1 MILNNLLQKNHS
13 WINWQNPSHKKSGYV
28 VIENGRGN
36 NLLTIKELTVKNFM
50 SVGNQAQAID
60 FSNKSLVL
68 VIGENMDLGGD
79 DAGARNGTGKTT
91 IINALSY
98 VFFGEAL
105 TNIRRD
111 NLVNKTNEKGM
122 LVSVKFV
129 KNNIEYTIERGRK
142 PQIFRFY
149 ANNIEQNLE
158 SNEAQGENRETQIE
172 INRLMGMTHAMFKNI
187 IALNTYTQ
195 PFLSTKQAEQ
205 REIIEQLLGITL
217 LSQKADLLKEKQKA
231 TKQMLTEE
239 KLKIDAKVASNEKIQ
254 ESIESL
260 QIRSN
265 AWAKQKEDDIV
276 SFKEAIAELEKVDSE
291 IEIEKHKKLQK
302 RNELQTM
309 LRSFEKEKAYHENSL
324 TKAENTVSKTN
335 ADLEYAAQQKCPTCE
350 QELLDDKHTHL
361 VDKLKVQL
369 TESTDYVT
377 KLKADLAKIQQGIDE
392 VGDIGQVPDTYYDT
406 IDEAYNHKGS
416 LKDLQRQLNQTEKK
430 EDTYAEQI
438 EEMRKSAIQIIDY
451 NKANELEDLHR
462 HQDFLYKLLTA
473 KDSFIRTR
481 IIEQNLTYLNQRLA
495 YFLGK
500 VKLPHTVTFQSD
512 LSVRIEELGRE
523 LDFDNLSRGE
533 RNRLILSLS
542 WAFRDVWESLYQQI
556 NLLFIDELVDAG
568 MDLSGVESS
577 MAVLKDMSRTQKKNI
592 FLISHKDELVSRVN
606 SVLKVVKENG
616 FTNYANDVDI
626 IV

>member
-1 MILNNLLQKNHS
+1 MEK
-13 WINWQNPSHKKSGYV
+13 
-28 VIENGRGN
+28 ENEGER
-36 NLLTIKELTVKNFM
+36 LLTIKEITVKNFM

-122 LVSVKFV
+122 LVSVKFI
-129 KNNIEYTIERGRK
+129 KNNVTYTIERGRK
-142 PQIFRFY
+142 PQVFRFY
-149 ANNIEQNLE
+149 ANDIEQNVE
-158 SNEAQGENRETQIE
+158 SNEAQGENRETQQE

-217 LSQKADLLKEKQKA
+217 LSQKADLLKEKQKT

-239 KLKIDAKVASNEKIQ
+239 KLKIDAKLSSNEKIQ

-265 AWAKQKEDDIV
+265 AWAKQKEDDIK
-276 SFKEAIAELEKVDSE
+276 SFKEAIEELQKVDSE
-291 IEIEKHKKLQK
+291 IEIEKHKRLQK
-302 RNELQTM
+302 HNEMQTA
-309 LRSFEKEKAYHENSL
+309 LRSLHKEKAYHEDSL
-324 TKAENTVSKTN
+324 TKAENTVERTL
-335 ADLEYAAQQKCPTCE
+335 ADLKYAEQQKCPTCE
-350 QELLDDKHTHL
+350 QELKGDKHTHL
-361 VDKLKVQL
+361 VDKLKIQL
-369 TESTDYVT
+369 TESTEYVT
-377 KLKADLAKIQQGIDE
+377 KLKSDLAKIQQGITE
-392 VGDIGQVPDTYYDT
+392 VGDLGQVPDTYYDT

-416 LKDLQRQLNQTEKK
+416 LKDLQRQLKQTEKK

-438 EEMRKSAIQIIDY
+438 AEMKKSAIQKIDY
-451 NKANELEDLHR
+451 EKANELEDLHR

-495 YFLGK
+495 FFLGK

-512 LSVRIEELGRE
+512 LTVRIEELGRE

-568 MDLSGVESS
+568 MDISGVESS

-592 FLISHKDELVSRVN
+592 YLISHKDELVSRVN

-616 FTNYANDVDI
+616 FTNYANDVE
-626 IV
+626 IVV

>member
-1 MILNNLLQKNHS
+1 MEK
-13 WINWQNPSHKKSGYV
+13 
-28 VIENGRGN
+28 ENEGER
-36 NLLTIKELTVKNFM
+36 LLTIKEITVKNFM

-60 FSNKSLVL
+60 FSNKNLVL

-122 LVSVKFV
+122 LVSVKFI
-129 KNNIEYTIERGRK
+129 KNNITYTIERGRK
-142 PQIFRFY
+142 PQVFRFY
-149 ANNIEQNLE
+149 ANDIEQNVE
-158 SNEAQGENRETQIE
+158 NNEAQGENRETQQE
-172 INRLMGMTHAMFKNI
+172 INRLMGMTHSMFKNI

-239 KLKIDAKVASNEKIQ
+239 KLKIDARVASNEKIQ

-265 AWAKQKEDDIV
+265 AWAKQKEDDIAG
-276 SFKEAIAELEKVDSE
+276 FKEAIAELEKVDSE
-291 IEIEKHKKLQK
+291 IEIAKHKKLQK

-309 LRSFEKEKAYHENSL
+309 LRSLEKEKAYHESSL
-324 TKAENTVSKTN
+324 TKAESTVTKTN

-361 VDKLKVQL
+361 VDKLKIQL

-377 KLKADLAKIQQGIDE
+377 KLKNDLTNIQEGIDE
-392 VGDIGQVPDTYYDT
+392 VGDLGQIPETYYDT
-406 IDEAYNHKGS
+406 IDEAFNHKSS
-416 LKDLQRQLNQTEKK
+416 LKDLQRQLKQTEKK

-438 EEMRKSAIQIIDY
+438 EEMKKTAIQKIDY
-451 NKANELEDLHR
+451 DKANELEDLHR

-495 YFLGK
+495 FFLGK

-512 LSVRIEELGRE
+512 LTVRIEELGRE

-568 MDLSGVESS
+568 MDISGVESS

>member
-1 MILNNLLQKNHS
+1 
-13 WINWQNPSHKKSGYV
+13 
-28 VIENGRGN
+28 
-36 NLLTIKELTVKNFM
+36 M
-50 SVGNQAQAID
+50 SVGNQAQAIK
-60 FSNKSLVL
+60 FANKNLVL

-142 PQIFRFY
+142 PQIFKFY
-149 ANNIEQNLE
+149 ANNIEQNIE

-172 INRLMGMTHAMFKNI
+172 INKLMGMTHAMFKNI

-195 PFLSTKQAEQ
+195 PFLSTKANEQ

-217 LSQKADLLKEKQKA
+217 LSQKSDLLKEKQKA
-231 TKQMLTEE
+231 TKQILTEE
-239 KLKIDAKVASNEKIQ
+239 KLKIDAKVASNEKIT

-260 QIRSN
+260 KIRSS
-265 AWAKQKEDDIV
+265 AWQTQKEADSK
-276 SFKEAIAELEKVDSE
+276 SFAEAIAELEKVDIKAELDS
-291 IEIEKHKKLQK
+291 HKRLQK
-302 RNELQTM
+302 HNENYIKLLSLQ
-309 LRSFEKEKAYHENSL
+309 KEKAYHEDSY
-324 TKAENTVSKTN
+324 TKAKTTVEKTVS
-335 ADLEYAAQQKCPTCE
+335 DLEYAAQQKCPTCE
-350 QELLDDKHTHL
+350 QELKDDKHKLL
-361 VDKLKVQL
+361 VGKLKATL
-369 TESTDYVT
+369 TESKEYSA
-377 KLKADLAKIQQGIDE
+377 KLESDLAKIQQDIDAI
-392 VGDIGQVPDTYYDT
+392 GDLGNTPDTYYDT

-416 LKDLQRQLNQTEKK
+416 LKDLKRQLDQNEKK
-430 EDTYAEQI
+430 QDLYAEQV
-438 EEMRKSAIQIIDY
+438 EELTKSAIQKIDY
-451 NKANELEDLHR
+451 TKVNELEDLHR
-462 HQDFLYKLLTA
+462 HQEFLYKLLTA

-495 YFLGK
+495 FFLGK

-556 NLLFIDELVDAG
+556 NLLFIDELIDAG
-568 MDLSGVESS
+568 MDISGVESS
-577 MAVLKDMSRTQKKNI
+577 MAVLKDMSRTQQKNI

-616 FTNYANDVDI
+616 FTNYANDVEI

>member
-1 MILNNLLQKNHS
+1 M
-13 WINWQNPSHKKSGYV
+13 
-28 VIENGRGN
+28 
-36 NLLTIKELTVKNFM
+36 LTIKELTVKNFM
-50 SVGNQAQAID
+50 SVGNQVQAINFTD
-60 FSNKSLVL
+60 KSLVL

-122 LVSVKFV
+122 IVSVKFI
-129 KNNIEYTIERGRK
+129 KNGVTYTIERGRK

-149 ANNIEQNLE
+149 ANDIEQNLE
-158 SNEAQGENRETQIE
+158 SNEAQGENKETQLE
-172 INRLMGMTHAMFKNI
+172 INKLMGMTHAMFKNI

-217 LSQKADLLKEKQKA
+217 LSQKADLLKEKMKA
-231 TKQMLTEE
+231 TKTELLEE
-239 KLKIDAKVASNEKIQ
+239 KMMIDTKVASNEKIQ
-254 ESIESL
+254 ETIESL
-260 QIRSN
+260 KIRSS
-265 AWAKQKEDDIV
+265 AWQTQKNDDAKSFAEAIEELDKVDIV
-276 SFKEAIAELEKVDSE
+276 KELDAHKRLS
-291 IEIEKHKKLQK
+291 KH
-302 RNELQTM
+302 NEMQTA
-309 LRSFEKEKAYHENSL
+309 LRSLEKEKAYHEDSF
-324 TKAENTVSKTN
+324 TKAEGTVVKTEK
-335 ADLEYAAQQKCPTCE
+335 DLEFAEAAKCPTCE
-350 QELLDDKHTHL
+350 QELHDDKHEHL
-361 VDKLKVQL
+361 VGKLKTTL
-369 TESTDYVT
+369 TESLEYAS
-377 KLKADLAKIQQGIDE
+377 KLKDDLTKIQQDVDAI
-392 VGDIGQVPDTYYDT
+392 GDLGSIPDTYYDT
-406 IDEAYNHKGS
+406 MDEAYNHKSS
-416 LKDLQRQLNQTEKK
+416 LQDLKRQLDQNEAK
-430 EDTYAEQI
+430 EDPYAEQVD
-438 EEMRKSAIQIIDY
+438 EMKKSAIQKVDY
-451 NKANELEDLHR
+451 VKANDLEDLYR
-462 HQDFLYKLLTA
+462 HQEFLYKLLTA

-481 IIEQNLTYLNQRLA
+481 IIEQNLSYLNQRLA

-512 LSVRIEELGRE
+512 LSVTIEELGRE

-556 NLLFIDELVDAG
+556 NLLFIDELIDAG
-568 MDLSGVESS
+568 MDISGVESS
-577 MAVLKDMSRTQKKNI
+577 MAVLKDMSRTQQKNI

>member
-1 MILNNLLQKNHS
+1 M
-13 WINWQNPSHKKSGYV
+13 
-28 VIENGRGN
+28 
-36 NLLTIKELTVKNFM
+36 LTIKELTVKNFM
-50 SVGNQAQAID
+50 SVGNQVQAID
-60 FSNKSLVL
+60 FANKSLVL

-122 LVSVKFV
+122 LVSVKFI
-129 KNNIEYTIERGRK
+129 KNNVTYTIERGRK
-142 PQIFRFY
+142 PQVFKFY
-149 ANNIEQNLE
+149 ANDIEQNTE
-158 SNEAQGENRETQIE
+158 SNEAQGENRETQQE
-172 INRLMGMTHAMFKNI
+172 INKLMGMTHAMFKNI

-231 TKQMLTEE
+231 TKQLLTEE
-239 KLKIDAKVASNEKIQ
+239 KMNIDAKLSSNEKIQ

-260 QIRSN
+260 KIRSN
-265 AWAKQKEDDIV
+265 AWANQKEEDIKN
-276 SFKEAIAELEKVDSE
+276 FQEAITELEKVDIKRE
-291 IEIEKHKKLQK
+291 LEAHKRLQK
-302 RNELQTM
+302 HNENYIKLLSLQ
-309 LRSFEKEKAYHENSL
+309 KEKAYHEDSY
-324 TKAENTVSKTN
+324 TKAKSTVDKTVS
-335 ADLEYAAQQKCPTCE
+335 DLEFAEQQKCPTCE
-350 QELLDDKHTHL
+350 QELHDDKHTHL
-361 VDKLKVQL
+361 VGKLKTTL
-369 TESTDYVT
+369 TESQEYST
-377 KLKADLAKIQQGIDE
+377 KLENDLAKIQQSIDAI
-392 VGDIGQVPDTYYDT
+392 GDLGSTPDTYYDS

-416 LKDLQRQLNQTEKK
+416 LKDLQRQLEQTGKK
-430 EDTYAEQI
+430 ENTYEEQI
-438 EEMRKSAIQIIDY
+438 QELQRSAIQKIDY
-451 NKANELEDLHR
+451 TKANELEDLHR
-462 HQDFLYKLLTA
+462 HQEFLYKLLTA

-495 YFLGK
+495 FFLGK

-512 LSVRIEELGRE
+512 LTVRIEELGRE

-568 MDLSGVESS
+568 MDISGVESS

-626 IV
+626 VV

>member
-1 MILNNLLQKNHS
+1 M
-13 WINWQNPSHKKSGYV
+13 
-28 VIENGRGN
+28 
-36 NLLTIKELTVKNFM
+36 LTIKELTVKNFM
-50 SVGNQAQAID
+50 SVGNQVQAIN

-122 LVSVKFV
+122 LVSVKFI

-142 PQIFRFY
+142 PQIFKFY
-149 ANNIEQNLE
+149 ANDIEQNLE
-158 SNEAQGENRETQIE
+158 SNEAQGENRETQLE

-217 LSQKADLLKEKQKA
+217 LSAKADLLKEKQKA
-231 TKQMLTEE
+231 TKQILTEE
-239 KLKIDAKVASNEKIQ
+239 KLLLDTRVASNEKIK

-260 QIRSN
+260 KIRSS
-265 AWAKQKEDDIV
+265 AWQTQKEQDAN
-276 SFKEAIAELEKVDSE
+276 SFAEAITELEKVDIKAE
-291 IEIEKHKKLQK
+291 LDAHKRLQK
-302 RNELQTM
+302 HSEMQTA
-309 LRSFEKEKAYHENSL
+309 LRSLQKEKAYHEDSF
-324 TKAENTVSKTN
+324 TKAKSTVEKTEG
-335 ADLEYAAQQKCPTCE
+335 DLEYAAQQKCPTCE

-361 VDKLKVQL
+361 VDKLKATL
-369 TESTDYVT
+369 TEGKIDVE
-377 KLKADLAKIQQGIDE
+377 KLESDLAKIQHDIDE
-392 VGDIGQVPDTYYDT
+392 IGDLGNTPDTYYDSM
-406 IDEAYNHKGS
+406 DEAYNHKGS
-416 LKDLQRQLNQTEKK
+416 LKDLKRQLEQNEAKH
-430 EDTYAEQI
+430 DPYAEQV
-438 EEMRKSAIQIIDY
+438 EELKKTAIQEVSFE
-451 NKANELEDLHR
+451 KANEMEDLHR
-462 HQDFLYKLLTA
+462 HQEFLYKLLTA

-495 YFLGK
+495 HFLGK
-500 VKLPHTVTFQSD
+500 VKLPHSVTFQSD
-512 LSVRIEELGRE
+512 LSVKIEELGRE

-568 MDLSGVESS
+568 MDISGVESS
-577 MAVLKDMSRTQKKNI
+577 MAVLKDMSRTQNKNI

-616 FTNYANDVDI
+616 FTNYANDVEM

>member
-1 MILNNLLQKNHS
+1 M
-13 WINWQNPSHKKSGYV
+13 
-28 VIENGRGN
+28 
-36 NLLTIKELTVKNFM
+36 LTIKELTVKNFM
-50 SVGNQAQAID
+50 SVGNQAQAIN
-60 FSNKSLVL
+60 FANKSLVL

-129 KNNIEYTIERGRK
+129 KNNVEYTIERGRK
-142 PQIFRFY
+142 PQIFKFY
-149 ANNIEQNLE
+149 ANNIEQNVE

-172 INRLMGMTHAMFKNI
+172 INKLMGMTHSMFKNI

-195 PFLSTKQAEQ
+195 PFLSTKANEQ

-231 TKQMLTEE
+231 TKQILTEE
-239 KLKIDAKVASNEKIQ
+239 KLKIDAKEASNEKIR

-260 QIRSN
+260 KIRSS
-265 AWAKQKEDDIV
+265 AWQTQKEEDSK
-276 SFKEAIAELEKVDSE
+276 SFAEAIAELEKVDIKAE
-291 IEIEKHKKLQK
+291 LDAHKRLQK
-302 RNELQTM
+302 HSENYIKQLSLQ
-309 LRSFEKEKAYHENSL
+309 KEKAYHEDSY
-324 TKAENTVSKTN
+324 TKAKTTVEKTES
-335 ADLEYAAQQKCPTCE
+335 DLEFAEQQKCPTCE
-350 QELLDDKHTHL
+350 QELHDDKHTHL
-361 VDKLKVQL
+361 VDKLKATL
-369 TESTDYVT
+369 TESKEYAT
-377 KLKADLAKIQQGIDE
+377 KLESDLAKIQQDLDAI
-392 VGDIGQVPDTYYDT
+392 GDLGQTPETYYDT
-406 IDEAYNHKGS
+406 MDEAYNHKGS
-416 LKDLQRQLNQTEKK
+416 LKDLNRQLEQNEKK
-430 EDTYAEQI
+430 QDPYAEQV
-438 EEMRKSAIQIIDY
+438 EELTKTAIQKIDFE
-451 NKANELEDLHR
+451 KANELEDLHR
-462 HQDFLYKLLTA
+462 HQEFLYKLLTA

-616 FTNYANDVDI
+616 FTNYANDVEI

>member
-1 MILNNLLQKNHS
+1 M
-13 WINWQNPSHKKSGYV
+13 
-28 VIENGRGN
+28 
-36 NLLTIKELTVKNFM
+36 LTIKEITVKNFM

-98 VFFGEAL
+98 VFYGEAL

-122 LVSVKFV
+122 LVSVKFI
-129 KNNIEYTIERGRK
+129 KNGITYTIERGRK

-149 ANNIEQNLE
+149 ANDIEQKTD
-158 SNEAQGENRETQIE
+158 SNEAQGENRETQVE
-172 INRLMGMTHAMFKNI
+172 INRLLGMTHAMFKNI
-187 IALNTYTQ
+187 VALNTYTQ

-217 LSQKADLLKEKQKA
+217 LSQKADLLREKQKA
-231 TKQMLTEE
+231 TKQLLTEE
-239 KLKIDAKVASNEKIQ
+239 KMKIDAKVASNEKIQ

-260 QIRSN
+260 KIRSA
-265 AWAKQKEDDIV
+265 AWSKQKAQDIE
-276 SFKEAIAELEKVDSE
+276 SFRKAIAELEKVDSE

-302 RNELQTM
+302 HNELQTA
-309 LRSFEKEKAYHENSL
+309 LRNLMKEKAYHEDSL
-324 TKAENTVSKTN
+324 TKAESTVEKTEK
-335 ADLEYAAQQKCPTCE
+335 DLEFAEAAKCPTCE
-350 QELLDDKHTHL
+350 QALHDDKHEHL
-361 VDKLKVQL
+361 VSKLKANLTENREYADKLKN
-369 TESTDYVT
+369 
-377 KLKADLAKIQQGIDE
+377 DLAQIQQAVEDI
-392 VGDIGQVPDTYYDT
+392 GDLGQVPDTYYDT

-416 LKDLQRQLNQTEKK
+416 LQDLKRQLEHTEKK
-430 EDTYAEQI
+430 DDTYAEQI
-438 EEMRKSAIQIIDY
+438 EELEMKAIQEVDY
-451 NKANELEDLHR
+451 EKANELEDLHR

-495 YFLGK
+495 FFLGK

-568 MDLSGVESS
+568 MDISGVESS
-577 MAVLKDMSRTQKKNI
+577 MAVLKDMARTQQKNI

>member
-1 MILNNLLQKNHS
+1 M
-13 WINWQNPSHKKSGYV
+13 
-28 VIENGRGN
+28 
-36 NLLTIKELTVKNFM
+36 
-50 SVGNQAQAID
+50 
-60 FSNKSLVL
+60 
-68 VIGENMDLGGD
+68 
-79 DAGARNGTGKTT
+79 
-91 IINALSY
+91 
-98 VFFGEAL
+98 FFGEAL

-129 KNNIEYTIERGRK
+129 KNNVEYTIERGRK

-158 SNEAQGENRETQIE
+158 SNEAQGENRETQQE
-172 INRLMGMTHAMFKNI
+172 INKLMGMTHAMFKNI

-195 PFLSTKQAEQ
+195 PFLSTKANEQ

-217 LSQKADLLKEKQKA
+217 LSQKADILKEKQKT
-231 TKQMLTEE
+231 TKQLLTEE
-239 KLKIDAKVASNEKIQ
+239 KLKIDAKVASNEKIT

-260 QIRSN
+260 KIRSN
-265 AWAKQKEDDIV
+265 AWQTQKEED
-276 SFKEAIAELEKVDSE
+276 SKNFAEAIAELEKVDIKAE
-291 IEIEKHKKLQK
+291 LDAHKRLQK
-302 RNELQTM
+302 HNENYIKLLSLQ
-309 LRSFEKEKAYHENSL
+309 KEKAYHEDSY
-324 TKAENTVSKTN
+324 TKAKNTVDKTVS
-335 ADLEYAAQQKCPTCE
+335 DLEFAEQQKCPTCE
-350 QELLDDKHTHL
+350 QELHDDKHTHL
-361 VDKLKVQL
+361 VDKLKTTL
-369 TESTDYVT
+369 TESKDYAT
-377 KLKADLAKIQQGIDE
+377 KLESDLAKIQQDIDKI
-392 VGDIGQVPDTYYDT
+392 GDLGNTPDTYYDT

-416 LKDLQRQLNQTEKK
+416 LKDLNRQLEQNEKK
-430 EDTYAEQI
+430 QDPYAEQV
-438 EEMRKSAIQIIDY
+438 EELTKTAIQKIDFD
-451 NKANELEDLHR
+451 KANELEDLHR
-462 HQDFLYKLLTA
+462 HQEFLYKLLTA

-495 YFLGK
+495 WFLGK

-512 LSVRIEELGRE
+512 LTVRIEELGRE

-568 MDLSGVESS
+568 MDISGVESS

-616 FTNYANDVDI
+616 FTNYANDVEYKI
-626 IV
+626 

>member
-1 MILNNLLQKNHS
+1 M
-13 WINWQNPSHKKSGYV
+13 
-28 VIENGRGN
+28 
-36 NLLTIKELTVKNFM
+36 LTIKELTVKNFM
-50 SVGNQAQAID
+50 SVGNQAQAINFTD
-60 FSNKSLVL
+60 KNLVL

-122 LVSVKFV
+122 VVSVKFI

-142 PQIFRFY
+142 PQIFKFY
-149 ANNIEQNLE
+149 ANDIEQNIE
-158 SNEAQGENRETQIE
+158 SNEAQGENKETQLE

-187 IALNTYTQ
+187 VALNTYTQ

-217 LSQKADLLKEKQKA
+217 LSQKADLLKDKMKA
-231 TKQMLTEE
+231 TKTELIEE
-239 KLKIDAKVASNEKIQ
+239 KLKIDTRVASNEKIQ
-254 ESIESL
+254 ETIESL
-260 QIRSN
+260 KIRSS
-265 AWAKQKEDDIV
+265 AWQSQKEGNIV
-276 SFKEAIAELEKVDSE
+276 SFKEAIAELDKVDIVKELDAHKRLS
-291 IEIEKHKKLQK
+291 KH
-302 RNELQTM
+302 NEMQTA
-309 LRSFEKEKAYHENSL
+309 LRSLEKEKAYHEDSL
-324 TKAENTVSKTN
+324 TKAESTVGKTEK
-335 ADLEYAAQQKCPTCE
+335 DLEFAEAAKCPTCE
-350 QELLDDKHTHL
+350 QELHDDKHEHL
-361 VDKLKVQL
+361 VGKLKTTL
-369 TESTDYVT
+369 TESKEYTQ
-377 KLKADLAKIQQGIDE
+377 KLTGNLAKIQQDVDAI
-392 VGDIGQVPDTYYDT
+392 GDLGSIPDTYYDT

-416 LKDLQRQLNQTEKK
+416 LKDLNRQLEQNETK
-430 EDTYAEQI
+430 EDPYAEQV
-438 EEMRKSAIQIIDY
+438 EEMKKSAIQKVDY
-451 NKANELEDLHR
+451 EVANDLEDLFR
-462 HQDFLYKLLTA
+462 HQEFLYKLLTA

-481 IIEQNLTYLNQRLA
+481 IIEQNLSYLNQRLA
-495 YFLGK
+495 HFLGK

-512 LSVRIEELGRE
+512 LTVTIEELGRE

-568 MDLSGVESS
+568 MDISGVESS
-577 MAVLKDMSRTQKKNI
+577 MAVLKEMSRTQQKNI

>member
-1 MILNNLLQKNHS
+1 M
-13 WINWQNPSHKKSGYV
+13 
-28 VIENGRGN
+28 
-36 NLLTIKELTVKNFM
+36 LTIKELTVKNFM

-122 LVSVKFV
+122 LVGVKFV
-129 KNNIEYTIERGRK
+129 KNGITYTIERGRK

-149 ANNIEQNLE
+149 ANDIEQKTE
-158 SNEAQGENRETQIE
+158 SNEAQGENRETQVE
-172 INRLMGMTHAMFKNI
+172 INKLMGMTHSMFKNI

-239 KLKIDAKVASNEKIQ
+239 KLKIDARVASNEKIQ

-265 AWAKQKEDDIV
+265 AWAKQKEDDIT

-291 IEIEKHKKLQK
+291 IEIAKHKKLQK

-309 LRSFEKEKAYHENSL
+309 LRSLEKEKAYHENSL
-324 TKAENTVSKTN
+324 TKAESTVSKTN

-350 QELLDDKHTHL
+350 QELLDEKHTHL

-377 KLKADLAKIQQGIDE
+377 KLKTDLAKIQEGIDE
-392 VGDIGQVPDTYYDT
+392 VGDLGQIPETYYDT
-406 IDEAYNHKGS
+406 IDEAFNHKGS
-416 LKDLQRQLNQTEKK
+416 LQDLKRQLDQTEKK

-438 EEMRKSAIQIIDY
+438 AEMKKSAIQKIDY
-451 NKANELEDLHR
+451 EKANELEDLHR

-512 LSVRIEELGRE
+512 LTVRIEELGRE

-568 MDLSGVESS
+568 MDISGVESS

>member
-1 MILNNLLQKNHS
+1 M
-13 WINWQNPSHKKSGYV
+13 
-28 VIENGRGN
+28 
-36 NLLTIKELTVKNFM
+36 LTIKELTVKNFM
-50 SVGNQAQAID
+50 SVGNQAQAINFTD
-60 FSNKSLVL
+60 KNLVL

-122 LVSVKFV
+122 VVGVKFV
-129 KNNIEYTIERGRK
+129 KNNVEYTIERGRK
-142 PQIFRFY
+142 PQIFKFY
-149 ANNIEQNLE
+149 ANDIEQNIE
-158 SNEAQGENRETQIE
+158 SNEAQGENKETQLE

-195 PFLSTKQAEQ
+195 PFLSTKAAEQ

-217 LSQKADLLKEKQKA
+217 LSQKADLLKDKMKA
-231 TKQMLTEE
+231 TKTELLEE
-239 KLKIDAKVASNEKIQ
+239 KLKIDTRVASNEKIQ
-254 ESIESL
+254 ETIESL
-260 QIRSN
+260 KIRSS
-265 AWAKQKEDDIV
+265 AWQSQKEKNIV
-276 SFKEAIAELEKVDSE
+276 SFKEAIAELDKVNITKELDAHKRLA
-291 IEIEKHKKLQK
+291 KH
-302 RNELQTM
+302 NEMQTA
-309 LRSFEKEKAYHENSL
+309 LRSLEKEKAYHEDSL
-324 TKAENTVSKTN
+324 TKAENTVGKTEK
-335 ADLEYAAQQKCPTCE
+335 DLEFAEAAKCPTCE
-350 QELLDDKHTHL
+350 QELHDDKHEHL
-361 VDKLKVQL
+361 VGKLKTTL
-369 TESTDYVT
+369 TESKEYTQ
-377 KLKADLAKIQQGIDE
+377 KLVGDLAKIQQDVDE
-392 VGDIGQVPDTYYDT
+392 IGDLGNIPDTYYDT
-406 IDEAYNHKGS
+406 MDEAYNHKGS
-416 LKDLQRQLNQTEKK
+416 LKDLNRQLEQNETK
-430 EDTYAEQI
+430 EDPYAEQV
-438 EEMRKSAIQIIDY
+438 EEMKNSAIQKVDY
-451 NKANELEDLHR
+451 EMANELEDLFR
-462 HQDFLYKLLTA
+462 HQEFLYKLLTA

-495 YFLGK
+495 HFLGK

-512 LSVRIEELGRE
+512 LSVTIEELGRE

-568 MDLSGVESS
+568 MDISGVESS
-577 MAVLKDMSRTQKKNI
+577 MAVLKEMSRTQQKNI

>member
-1 MILNNLLQKNHS
+1 
-13 WINWQNPSHKKSGYV
+13 
-28 VIENGRGN
+28 
-36 NLLTIKELTVKNFM
+36 M
-50 SVGNQAQAID
+50 SVGNQVQAIN

-122 LVSVKFV
+122 LVSVKFI

-142 PQIFRFY
+142 PQIFKFY
-149 ANNIEQNLE
+149 ANDIEQNLE
-158 SNEAQGENRETQIE
+158 SNEAQGENRETQLE

-217 LSQKADLLKEKQKA
+217 LSAKADLLKEKQKA
-231 TKQMLTEE
+231 TKQILTEE
-239 KLKIDAKVASNEKIQ
+239 KLLLDTRVASNEKIK

-260 QIRSN
+260 KIRSS
-265 AWAKQKEDDIV
+265 AWQTQKEQDAN
-276 SFKEAIAELEKVDSE
+276 SFAEAITELEKVDIKAE
-291 IEIEKHKKLQK
+291 LDAHKRLQK
-302 RNELQTM
+302 HSEMQTA
-309 LRSFEKEKAYHENSL
+309 LRSLQKEKAYHEDSF
-324 TKAENTVSKTN
+324 TKAKSTVEKTEG
-335 ADLEYAAQQKCPTCE
+335 DLEYAAQQKCPTCE

-361 VDKLKVQL
+361 VDKLKATL
-369 TESTDYVT
+369 TEGKIDVE
-377 KLKADLAKIQQGIDE
+377 KLESDLAKIQHDIDE
-392 VGDIGQVPDTYYDT
+392 IGDLGNTPDTYYDSM
-406 IDEAYNHKGS
+406 DEAYNHKGS
-416 LKDLQRQLNQTEKK
+416 LKDLKRQLEQNEAKH
-430 EDTYAEQI
+430 DPYAEQV
-438 EEMRKSAIQIIDY
+438 EELKKTAIQEVSFE
-451 NKANELEDLHR
+451 KANEMEDLHR
-462 HQDFLYKLLTA
+462 HQEFLYKLLTA

-495 YFLGK
+495 HFLGK
-500 VKLPHTVTFQSD
+500 VKLPHSVTFQSD

-568 MDLSGVESS
+568 MDISGVESS
-577 MAVLKDMSRTQKKNI
+577 MAVLKDMSRTQNKNI

-616 FTNYANDVDI
+616 FTNYANDVEM

>member
-1 MILNNLLQKNHS
+1 M
-13 WINWQNPSHKKSGYV
+13 
-28 VIENGRGN
+28 
-36 NLLTIKELTVKNFM
+36 LTIKELTVKNFM
-50 SVGNQAQAID
+50 SVGNATQSIN
-60 FSNKSLVL
+60 FSNKNLVL
-68 VIGENMDLGGD
+68 VIGENLDLGGD

-98 VFFGEAL
+98 VFYGEAL

-122 LVSVKFV
+122 LVSVKFI
-129 KNNIEYTIERGRK
+129 KNNVEYTIERGRK
-142 PQIFRFY
+142 PGIFKFY
-149 ANNIEQNLE
+149 ANNIEQNIE
-158 SNEAQGENRETQIE
+158 SNEAQGENRETQQE
-172 INRLMGMTHAMFKNI
+172 INKLVGMTLAMFKNI
-187 IALNTYTQ
+187 IALNTYTM
-195 PFLSTKQAEQ
+195 PFLATKQAEQ

-217 LSQKADLLKEKQKA
+217 LSQKADLLKDKIKTSKTELMGEKY
-231 TKQMLTEE
+231 
-239 KLKIDAKVASNEKIQ
+239 KIDSKIASNEKIQ

-260 QIRSN
+260 KIRSS
-265 AWAKQKEDDIV
+265 AWQNQKEQD
-276 SFKEAIAELEKVDSE
+276 SKNFAEAIAELEKVDIKAE
-291 IEIEKHKKLQK
+291 LDAHKKLQK
-302 RNELQTM
+302 HNENYLK
-309 LRSFEKEKAYHENSL
+309 LLSLNKEKAYHEDSL
-324 TKAENTVSKTN
+324 TKSESNVTKTQS
-335 ADLEYAAQQKCPTCE
+335 DLEYMKDAKCPTCE
-350 QELLDDKHTHL
+350 QELQDEKHKQL
-361 VDKLKVQL
+361 NDKLLITL
-369 TESTDYVT
+369 TESKTDVE
-377 KLKADLAKIQQGIDE
+377 KIKSDLAKIQQNIDII
-392 VGDIGQVPDTYYDT
+392 GDLGNTPDTYYDSM
-406 IDEAYNHKGS
+406 DEAYNHKGS
-416 LKDLQRQLNQTEKK
+416 LKDLKRQLEQTDKK
-430 EDTYAEQI
+430 DDPYAEQI
-438 EEMRKSAIQIIDY
+438 EELTKKAIQKIDY
-451 NKANELEDLHR
+451 TKVNEMEDLNR

-500 VKLPHTVTFQSD
+500 VKLPHTVVFQPD

-568 MDLSGVESS
+568 MDISGVESS
-577 MAVLKDMSRTQKKNI
+577 MAVLKDMSRTQQKNI

>member
-1 MILNNLLQKNHS
+1 
-13 WINWQNPSHKKSGYV
+13 
-28 VIENGRGN
+28 
-36 NLLTIKELTVKNFM
+36 M
-50 SVGNQAQAID
+50 SVGNATQSINFA
-60 FSNKSLVL
+60 NKNLVL

-122 LVSVKFV
+122 MVSVKFV
-129 KNNIEYTIERGRK
+129 KNNVEYTIERGRK
-142 PQIFRFY
+142 PQIFKFY
-149 ANNIEQNLE
+149 ANSIEQNLE
-158 SNEAQGENRETQIE
+158 SNEAQGENRETQLE
-172 INRLMGMTHAMFKNI
+172 INKLMGMTHAMFKNI

-195 PFLSTKQAEQ
+195 PFLSTKANEQ

-217 LSQKADLLKEKQKA
+217 LSAKADLLKEKQKT
-231 TKQMLTEE
+231 TKIQLTEE
-239 KLKIDAKVASNEKIQ
+239 KLKIDQIVISNKKIE

-260 QIRSN
+260 KIRSA
-265 AWAKQKEDDIV
+265 AWQTQKDEDAKNFADAIV
-276 SFKEAIAELEKVDSE
+276 ELEKVDIKEELES
-291 IEIEKHKKLQK
+291 HKRLQK
-302 RNELQTM
+302 HNENYIKLISLQ
-309 LRSFEKEKAYHENSL
+309 KEKAYHEDSY
-324 TKAENTVSKTN
+324 TKAKSTVDKTVS
-335 ADLEYAAQQKCPTCE
+335 DLEYAAQQKCPTCE
-350 QELLDDKHTHL
+350 QELHDDKHEQL
-361 VDKLKVQL
+361 VGKLKATL
-369 TESTDYVT
+369 TESQEYSA
-377 KLKADLAKIQQGIDE
+377 KLESDLAKIQQDIDKI
-392 VGDIGQVPDTYYDT
+392 GDLGNTPDTYYDT

-416 LKDLQRQLNQTEKK
+416 LKDLKRQLDQNEKK
-430 EDTYAEQI
+430 HDPYAEQI
-438 EEMRKSAIQIIDY
+438 DELTKSAIQKVNY
-451 NKANELEDLHR
+451 SQANDLEDLHR
-462 HQDFLYKLLTA
+462 HQEFLYKLLTA

-495 YFLGK
+495 FFLGK

-568 MDLSGVESS
+568 MDISGVESS
-577 MAVLKDMSRTQKKNI
+577 MSVLKDMSRTQQKNI